1 MAGSQRALRQA
12 ANSVSAAFAGQRG
25 RHQAALDFVCSDN
38 ATVTSSG
45 VELAESADPMPFQ
58 TEVPPRGKWRLFV
71 VTTSQPDP
79 ALLCKA
85 TTAADTTMA
94 VVASKY
100 IRAIVAKK
108 PASVT

>member
-1 MAGSQRALRQA
+1 MVLQSEVAHERLR
-12 ANSVSAAFAGQRG
+12 
-25 RHQAALDFVCSDN
+25 DK
-38 ATVTSSG
+38 ATLTSSG

-58 TEVPPRGKWRLFV
+58 TEVPPRGKWRLVV

-108 PASVT
+108 PDSVT